1 MDVCI
6 HCMQMCVCVCYSVF
20 LNQMI
25 TSVLFLLTLY
35 GRHSFPVSTSKF
47 TSSFLMIAQ
56 CIIAQM
62 YHNLLNQ
69 GPALDIQRAFL
80 FSFAVKHSSVNTYH
94 CPSVNYFFRLNSQ
107 KWNWLILTN
116 ESKTIQIG
124 NFDMSCQIAI
134 QKVESLIFQS
144 VVYVCLSLC
153 SASSTKQYQL

>member
-6 HCMQMCVCVCYSVF
+6 HLHVDVCVCVLLCFFKSDDNF
-20 LNQMI
+20 CFISLNIIWQA
-25 TSVLFLLTLY
+25 F
-35 GRHSFPVSTSKF
+35 FPCEHFKF

-62 YHNLLNQ
+62 YRNLLNQ

-94 CPSVNYFFRLNSQ
+94 CPSVNYFQAEFLEM
-107 KWNWLILTN
+107 NWLILTN

-124 NFDMSCQIAI
+124 NFDMSLQIAI

>member
-1 MDVCI
+1 
-6 HCMQMCVCVCYSVF
+6 MCVYIACRCVYMCYSVF
-20 LNQMI
+20 LNETI
-25 TSVLFLLTLY
+25 TSILFLLTLY

-47 TSSFLMIAQ
+47 TSLFLMIAQ
-56 CIIAQM
+56 CIIAQV

-107 KWNWLILTN
+107 KWNWLILIN

-124 NFDMSCQIAI
+124 NFDMYCQIAI
-134 QKVESLIFQS
+134 QKVESFIFRS